1 MAESFNAALKNECP
15 PDRLPDPGT
24 RAPGRCEV
32 HRILGTIRSVGTP
45 GFSTGVRGKPA
56 RNTWNGSPQR
66 ELTNNPLSGKLGADH
81 AAIVTLNHDSFPHGK
96 HDTMPV
102 RATGFPTPAITEAGK
117 LPPGVKF
124 TAGKNGTATIAGTPA
139 ASAKGKT
146 YIIQLTATSKAGS
159 ATQKFTLKVT

>member
-1 MAESFNAALKNECP
+1 MTVSEQQKGRPAGWPAGKAGPVVTEAGKLPTGVNLTPWGVFSSESFAG
-15 PDRLPDPGT
+15 PG
-24 RAPGRCEV
+24 
-32 HRILGTIRSVGTP
+32 
-45 GFSTGVRGKPA
+45 GVYKITLTAG
-56 RNTWNGSPQR
+56 NG
-66 ELTNNPLSGKLGADH
+66 LGAPVTQAFTLTLELP
-81 AAIVTLNHDSFPHGK
+81 AAIASAGHDTFPHGK

-102 RATGFPTPAITEAGK
+102 RATGWPAPAITEAGK

-146 YIIQLTATSKAGS
+146 YIIYLTATNKAGP